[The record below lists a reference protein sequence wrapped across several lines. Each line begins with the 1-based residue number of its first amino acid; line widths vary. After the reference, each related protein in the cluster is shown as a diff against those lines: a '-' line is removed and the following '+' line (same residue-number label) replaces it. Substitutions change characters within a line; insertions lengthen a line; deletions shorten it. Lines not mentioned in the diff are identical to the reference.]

1 MTGKMDI
8 LDLMQELPDELTFD
22 EVVRRLAELYAVPPK
37 LLSPERS
44 GNLTWGAKFALKK
57 SRVHEALQ
65 LLPDQLSGD
74 DAIDDAIDRLYV
86 VFRIELGLTEAD
98 EGKGGIPHE
107 EAMRRFAEWRP

>member
-8 LDLMQELPDELTFD
+8 LELVQDFPDELTFD
-22 EVVRRLAELYAVPPK
+22 EVVRRLAELYTVPPK

-44 GNLTWGAKFALKK
+44 GNLTWGATFALRK

-86 VFRIELGLTEAD
+86 VFRIESGLAEAD
-98 EGKGGIPHE
+98 EGKGIPHE